1 MDSDWQKSNLF
12 CADNQWNKSVIAE
25 IVEKKICK
33 SYEDAYQLMKKDY
46 DQYAIDAIES
56 EFPEMHKYTHKCG
69 DAYVVDDDGEIL
81 WNIEELMM

>member
-1 MDSDWQKSNLF
+1 M
-12 CADNQWNKSVIAE
+12 DNQKYFIVVRTCSEYDTGAPIAE

-69 DAYVVDDDGEIL
+69 DAYVIDDDGEIL
-81 WNIEELMM
+81 WNIEELLM